1 MLDLSIVIV
10 TYKEDLGVLRRCFE
24 SVLASTGLSY
34 ELIVVDNA
42 RRASTEQLLREVSS
56 SAVYFP
62 NPNNMGFAYAVN
74 VGMRAAKGRQ
84 ILLLNPDTEF
94 KADILAKMVAHLDAD
109 TDVGIASAVIRYPNG
124 DLQES
129 IRRFPTLLN
138 QLVILFK
145 LPHIFKKL
153 SSIDHYMMRDVDPLK
168 TQDVDSIMGAFMFI
182 RRSTLEKLG
191 LFDERYFIWF
201 EEVDYC
207 KMASDAGIKTRHYA
221 DVEIVH
227 HKGHTFGK
235 LATLK
240 KQRWIRQSLRKYMKK
255 HHGWLPWLILWLLT
269 PVFLVLAYVTA
280 IVKRG

>member
-10 TYKEDLGVLRRCFE
+10 TYKEDLDVLRRCFE

-42 RRASTEQLLREVSS
+42 RRESTEQLLRELSS
-56 SAVYFP
+56 TAVYVP
-62 NPNNMGFAYAVN
+62 NPHNMGFAYAVN
-74 VGMRAAKGRQ
+74 IGMRAAKGRQ

-94 KADILAKMVAHLDAD
+94 RPDVLAKMVAHLDLDA
-109 TDVGIASAVIRYPNG
+109 DVGIASAVIRYPNG

-145 LPHIFKKL
+145 LPHVFKKL
-153 SSIDHYMMRDVDPLK
+153 AIIDHYMMRDVDLLK

-207 KMASDAGIKTRHYA
+207 KMASDTELKTRHYA
-221 DVEIVH
+221 DVEILH
-227 HKGHTFGK
+227 HKGHSFGK

-255 HHGWLPWLILWLLT
+255 HHGWLPWLLLWCLT
-269 PVFLVLAYVTA
+269 PVFIVLAYAAA

>member
-1 MLDLSIVIV
+1 MLDLSIVVV
-10 TYKEDLGVLRRCFE
+10 TYKEDLNVLRRCFE
-24 SVLASTGLSY
+24 SVVASQGVNF

-42 RRASTEQLLREVSS
+42 RRVETESLLHEI
-56 SAVYFP
+56 ATTATYIP
-62 NPNNMGFAYAVN
+62 NPRNMGFAYAVN
-74 VGMRAAKGRQ
+74 CGMRAAKGRH

-94 KADILAKMVAHLDAD
+94 KPEVLKTMVGYLDRD
-109 TDVGIASAVIRYPNG
+109 QDVGIASSVIRYPNG

-145 LPHIFKKL
+145 VPHVLKRTKI
-153 SSIDHYMMRDVDPLK
+153 IDRYMMRDADPYQ

-182 RRSTLEKLG
+182 PRKTLEKIG

-207 KMASDAGIKTRHYA
+207 KMASVAGLKIRHYA
-221 DVEIVH
+221 DVEILH
-227 HKGHTFGK
+227 HKGHSFSK
-235 LATLK
+235 LATIK

-255 HHGWLPWLILWLLT
+255 HHGFVPWAILWTLT
-269 PVFLVLAYVTA
+269 PIFIIMAYGA
-280 IVKRG
+280 ALIKRG

>member
-1 MLDLSIVIV
+1 MIDLSIVIV
-10 TYKEDLGVLRRCFE
+10 TYKEDLDVLRRCFE
-24 SVLASTGLSY
+24 SVIGSTGLNY

-42 RRASTEQLLREVSS
+42 RREATEELLHEVSS
-56 SAVYFP
+56 TATYFP
-62 NPNNMGFAYAVN
+62 NANNMGFASAVN
-74 VGMRAAKGRQ
+74 CGMRASKGRY

-94 KADILAKMVAHLDAD
+94 KADVLARMIAHLD
-109 TDVGIASAVIRYPNG
+109 TDKQVGIASSIIRYPNG
-124 DLQES
+124 ELQDS

-145 LPHIFKKL
+145 LPHVFKHPPFL
-153 SSIDHYMMRDVDPLK
+153 DQYMMRDVDPLQ

-207 KMASDAGIKTRHYA
+207 KMASDHGLKTRHYA
-221 DVEIVH
+221 DVEITH
-227 HKGHTFGK
+227 YKGHSFNK

-255 HHGWLPWLILWLLT
+255 HHGFMPWAILWALT
-269 PVFLVLAYVTA
+269 PVFIVLAYGSA
-280 IVKRG
+280 LIKRG